1 MSDTPNFTRSSG
13 NIYADLG
20 FEDPELELAKAKL
33 AGRIDD
39 VIRNRGLTQTAASKV
54 VGESQPNLSKI
65 VRGDLGDFSIERLM
79 KLLRKFDHDVQIV
92 VSPSDQPGRL
102 IATVP
107 APDDRALAVANP
119 VKRRAAKIA

>member
-1 MSDTPNFTRSSG
+1 MDEDRIERSRG

-33 AGRIDD
+33 ASRIDNI
-39 VIRNRGLTQTAASKV
+39 IRDRKLTQAAAGELA
-54 VGESQPNLSKI
+54 GESQPNLSKV

-79 KLLRKFDHDVQIV
+79 KLLRKFDQDVQIV

-107 APDDRALAVANP
+107 MSDDHALAAASPAKKRVAKFP
-119 VKRRAAKIA
+119 

>member
-1 MSDTPNFTRSSG
+1 MDDTRVTRGSG

-33 AGRIDD
+33 ASRIDNL
-39 VIRNRGLTQTAASKV
+39 IRARKLTQTAASKL

-79 KLLRKFDHDVQIV
+79 KLLRKFDQDVQIV
-92 VSPSDQPGRL
+92 VSPSDHPGRL
-102 IATVP
+102 IAS
-107 APDDRALAVANP
+107 VAD
-119 VKRRAAKIA
+119 